1 MAISDEDIQKV
12 REASDLVAIMG
23 ETGPVKQRGRDFW
36 LCCPFHNE
44 KTPSCKIDPAL
55 QLWHCFGCG
64 EGGDVFAFIMKSQDL
79 SFPEA
84 VRYLA
89 ERAHIDIADDQ
100 AKRGPGMGQGAKAR
114 LRAVCAEAAEF
125 FHMQLMRSK
134 SPQAGA
140 ARAYLSQRGLG
151 GDIPKTWML
160 GFAPGQGAL
169 VRHLASKGFQSNEMI
184 QANVAV
190 VGSDGRVRDRFF
202 NRVMFPIK
210 DEQGQCIAFGG
221 RVIGKGEPKYLNSQE
236 TPLFHK
242 GRMLYALDK
251 AKAAMASTGVAVVSE
266 GYTDVIAMHEAG
278 IRNAVATLGTALT
291 RTHIRVLSRHA
302 RNRIVYLF
310 DGRHAAR

>member
-100 AKRGPGMGQGAKAR
+100 A
-114 LRAVCAEAAEF
+114 
-125 FHMQLMRSK
+125 
-134 SPQAGA
+134 
-140 ARAYLSQRGLG
+140 
-151 GDIPKTWML
+151 
-160 GFAPGQGAL
+160 
-169 VRHLASKGFQSNEMI
+169 
-184 QANVAV
+184 
-190 VGSDGRVRDRFF
+190 
-202 NRVMFPIK
+202 
-210 DEQGQCIAFGG
+210 
-221 RVIGKGEPKYLNSQE
+221 
-236 TPLFHK
+236 
-242 GRMLYALDK
+242 
-251 AKAAMASTGVAVVSE
+251 
-266 GYTDVIAMHEAG
+266 
-278 IRNAVATLGTALT
+278 
-291 RTHIRVLSRHA
+291 
-302 RNRIVYLF
+302 
-310 DGRHAAR
+310 